1 MGMFNSSSRGGTL
14 LEAPGIGEKLCL
26 LLQHDRGNF
35 WKGTQYILQLLQ
47 EGKGHR

>member
-1 MGMFNSSSRGGTL
+1 MGMLNSSSRGGTL

-26 LLQHDRGNF
+26 LLHDRGNF